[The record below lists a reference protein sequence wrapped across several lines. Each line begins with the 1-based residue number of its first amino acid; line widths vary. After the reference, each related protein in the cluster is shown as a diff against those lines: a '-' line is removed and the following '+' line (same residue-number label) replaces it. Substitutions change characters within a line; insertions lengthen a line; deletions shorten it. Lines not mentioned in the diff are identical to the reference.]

1 MGANVSSQTQR
12 FEQTLSNK
20 MTNSQFTKASCVL
33 SQDNSITVKA
43 GAKYTRR
50 NCTIEN
56 KTQCWTISSNNMDA
70 LMDTIQS
77 TLSEMAADQKNKG
90 LNLGQVNVSAQDNTT
105 ITTMLQDMRN
115 TCSTVSETWQSQN
128 NSMTIE
134 GEALD
139 ENCTFR
145 NLMQGHAEAS
155 CVMKALSKM
164 LQEGETNS
172 TASQSNIGL
181 SLLELLILLAL
192 VFGWPL
198 ISKFMVA
205 RMFGKEFVPYV
216 VTGLIVGMVLSVFVF
231 KHIYISWPGFP
242 NPTNLDVN
250 MQFGYFILC
259 GLLGILAGAAIKLVF
274 VRGGARGGA
283 KMRASKN
290 PTLRKYAKIE
300 PVNAYSEVSNPNI
313 SSEEQEMKLNPIG
326 EARNKFN
333 PIREARNKFKY
344 IDATVVRPSR
354 YNESEKEKLRRKA
367 LPRTVQAERS
377 AAGLAL
383 KEKIKDTLPRYE
395 MQMTDSP
402 HGYGEYTFARKYVNP
417 NPNSPKT

>member
-1 MGANVSSQTQR
+1 MGANVSSQSQR

-43 GAKYTRR
+43 GGKFTRR
-50 NCTIEN
+50 NCNIEN
-56 KTQCWTISSNNMDA
+56 KTQCWTISNSNMDA

-134 GEALD
+134 GDYLD
-139 ENCTFR
+139 ENCTNR
-145 NLMQGHAEAS
+145 NLMQGHSEAS
-155 CVMKALSKM
+155 CVMKAVTKM
-164 LQEGETNS
+164 LQEGDTSS

-231 KHIYISWPGFP
+231 KHISISWPGFP
-242 NPTNLDVN
+242 DPTNLNVN

-259 GLLGILAGAAIKLVF
+259 GLLGILAGAVIKLVF
-274 VRGGARGGA
+274 VRGGA

-290 PTLRKYAKIE
+290 PRLRKYAD
-300 PVNAYSEVSNPNI
+300 YI

-326 EARNKFN
+326 A
-333 PIREARNKFKY
+333 ARNKFKY
-344 IDATVVRPSR
+344 IDATVMRPSK
-354 YNESEKEKLRRKA
+354 YNEKEKEKLRRKA
-367 LPRTVQAERS
+367 LPRTVQAERR
-377 AAGLAL
+377 AAGSAL
-383 KEKIKDTLPRYE
+383 KEKITELPRE
-395 MQMTDSP
+395 KTEMTDGP
-402 HGYGEYTFARKYVNP
+402 YGEPTFVRTYVSPKYVS
-417 NPNSPKT
+417 NSFSSEEVQK